1 MTEIGIQKNDMAGVG
16 VHHVKWDE
24 DFYEKVFAEVWQCIS
39 AVTGHQKPLVRFR
52 AIAESL
58 PANEQIPGDTDPKKI
73 GETRY
78 DTRVTMSE

>member
-1 MTEIGIQKNDMAGVG
+1 MEVVQTLLEEIGIQKNDMAGVG

-58 PANEQIPGDTDPKKI
+58 PANEQIPGGTELWAP
-73 GETRY
+73 R
-78 DTRVTMSE
+78 R